1 MHNSVSHQKASLF
14 CHCLQTTYLADRN
27 ATEVE
32 FEYTEAQFYQSVY
45 SCDDVP
51 YYDNS
56 TSMRC

>member
-1 MHNSVSHQKASLF
+1 MPY
-14 CHCLQTTYLADRN
+14 LQSTYVALRN

-32 FEYTEAQFYQSVY
+32 YEYTEAQFYQSVY

-56 TSMRC
+56 TSV

>member
-1 MHNSVSHQKASLF
+1 MYRVQS
-14 CHCLQTTYLADRN
+14 TYLALRN

-56 TSMRC
+56 TSV